1 MLQTCEK
8 RPFPASLDTGIF
20 IVADKDLGLVLGKR
34 HKGFDRRTQGQ
45 VIVEWGIAFSD
56 LRWCH
61 HQCNRHFFMASLVL
75 G

>member
-34 HKGFDRRTQGQ
+34 HKDADRYTQGQ
-45 VIVEWGIAFSD
+45 VIVEWNCF
-56 LRWCH
+56 L
-61 HQCNRHFFMASLVL
+61 
-75 G
+75 